1 MPIYEYKCN
10 RCEKEFERLVFSGEE
25 TDVVCPDCQTR
36 DVFKKMSA
44 SSFMGTSIG
53 TCAAGPP
60 KGFS

>member
-10 RCEKEFERLVFSGEE
+10 NCEKDFERLVFSGEE
-25 TDVVCPDCQTR
+25 SDIFCPECQSR
-36 DVFKKMSA
+36 DVIKKMSA

-53 TCAAGPP
+53 TCAAGSP